1 MKLKENHDP
10 MGQAIRDYFEK
21 KLSDRLH
28 VLSYMFDEDEI
39 PVQYLF
45 RLENAMP
52 KLERHALRLC
62 KGRVLDVGAG
72 AGSHSLVL
80 QSRNVDVTA
89 IDISPLSVET
99 MRRRGV
105 DHAEWADFYTDDFG
119 KDFDTMLFLMNGL
132 GIAGT
137 LKQLPDLL
145 RRCCDLLAPDG
156 CILADSSDLRY
167 IYEDEDGNFDPSD
180 MVEYYG
186 ETKYWMEYKK
196 CKGHVFDWLYV
207 DFDTLKRVAATVGL
221 RAELVKQGDHYDYL
235 ARLTREK

>member
-1 MKLKENHDP
+1 
-10 MGQAIRDYFEK
+10 MGQAIRDYFENRHA
-21 KLSDRLH
+21 DRLH

-62 KGRVLDVGAG
+62 KGRILDVGAG
-72 AGSHSLVL
+72 AGSHAMAL
-80 QSRNVDVTA
+80 QSKNLDVTA
-89 IDISPLSVET
+89 IDISPCSVEV

-105 DHAEWADFYTDDFG
+105 KKTEWADFFTDDFG
-119 KDFDTMLFLMNGL
+119 KDFDTILFLMNGL

-137 LKQLPDLL
+137 LNKLPDLL
-145 RRCCDLLAPDG
+145 RRCCDLLSPEG

-167 IYEDEDGNFDPSD
+167 IYEDEDGNFDPS
-180 MVEYYG
+180 ELSTYYG

-207 DFDTLKRVAATVGL
+207 DFDTLQSVAETVGL
-221 RAELVKQGDHYDYL
+221 RAELVKAGEHYDYL
-235 ARLTREK
+235 ARLTRL

>member
-1 MKLKENHDP
+1 
-10 MGQAIRDYFEK
+10 MGQAIRDYFENRHA
-21 KLSDRLH
+21 DRLH

-62 KGRVLDVGAG
+62 KGRILDVGAG
-72 AGSHSLVL
+72 AGSHAMAL
-80 QSRNVDVTA
+80 QSKNLDVTA
-89 IDISPLSVET
+89 IDISPCSVEV

-105 DHAEWADFYTDDFG
+105 KKTEWADFFTDDFG
-119 KDFDTMLFLMNGL
+119 KDFDTILFLMNGL

-137 LKQLPDLL
+137 LNKLPDLL
-145 RRCCDLLAPDG
+145 RRCCDLLSPEG

-167 IYEDEDGNFDPSD
+167 IYEDEDGNFDPS
-180 MVEYYG
+180 EFSTYYG

-207 DFDTLKRVAATVGL
+207 DFDTLQSVAETVGL
-221 RAELVKQGDHYDYL
+221 RAELVKAGEHYDYL
-235 ARLTREK
+235 ARLTRL